1 MNQNHPTKVRIAKTV
16 ESTPQ
21 QMASAQRNRDAFS
34 LLSEADRQHFARQY
48 AVVVRA
54 GRDAGLVIG
63 HGASMEVAVRMAHQN
78 PTYKATNCAVRY
90 IPASDD
96 DSLSN

>member
-1 MNQNHPTKVRIAKTV
+1 MHQNHPTKVRVAKTA

-21 QMASAQRNRDAFS
+21 QTASAERNRDAFS
-34 LLSEADRQHFARQY
+34 LLSEADRHQFARQY
-48 AVVVRA
+48 AVVVRT
-54 GRDAGLVIG
+54 GSEVGLVIG
-63 HGASMEVAVRMAHQN
+63 HGASMDSAVRMAQQN

-96 DSLSN
+96 DVFSN